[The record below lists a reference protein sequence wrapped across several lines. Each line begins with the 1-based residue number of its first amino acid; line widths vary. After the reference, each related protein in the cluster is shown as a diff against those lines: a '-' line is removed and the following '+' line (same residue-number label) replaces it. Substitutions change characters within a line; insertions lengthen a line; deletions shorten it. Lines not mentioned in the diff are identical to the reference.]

1 VQNTRV
7 ILPRGRNVWPS
18 HLDCSVKPPKTLHL
32 PKSLLLPNDTMTLGS
47 LEVSYRSLLHGK
59 ADEIGAIE
67 LPLQTAAKV
76 DPDDLALDYL
86 RDGTRDNDRRK
97 EIYDAREECYKVVTQ
112 ALEELDS
119 KLSEATA
126 SGNGKLFLT
135 GKMVIELMDS
145 RVNRG

>member
-1 VQNTRV
+1 MM
-7 ILPRGRNVWPS
+7 
-18 HLDCSVKPPKTLHL
+18 LD
-32 PKSLLLPNDTMTLGS
+32 S
-47 LEVSYRSLLHGK
+47 LEVSYLSPIQGK
-59 ADEIGAIE
+59 ADEVGAIE

-112 ALEELDS
+112 ALGELDS

-135 GKMVIELMDS
+135 RKIVIELMDS